1 MVLSFNDLKKRE
13 VINVADGRSF
23 GKPIDIRIEFPK
35 GLMTGIVVHG
45 ARRKGVLGLF
55 CRSEIFIEDKN
66 IIKIGGDVILIR
78 TGTPEG
84 VSIDKGNGKKNG
96 NCGCVGVPP
105 ALPCPPDNFAGI
117 ETFDDDSF

>member
-23 GKPIDIRIEFPK
+23 GKPIDIKIEFPK

-45 ARRKGVLGLF
+45 ARRRGIAGLF

-66 IIKIGGDVILIR
+66 IIKIGGDVILVR
-78 TGTPEG
+78 TGKPEG
-84 VSIDKGNGKKNG
+84 IEIDKGNGKKSG
-96 NCGCVGVPP
+96 DCGCVPP
-105 ALPCPPDNFAGI
+105 SPPCPPEHFSGI
-117 ETFDDDSF
+117 SVFDDDESF